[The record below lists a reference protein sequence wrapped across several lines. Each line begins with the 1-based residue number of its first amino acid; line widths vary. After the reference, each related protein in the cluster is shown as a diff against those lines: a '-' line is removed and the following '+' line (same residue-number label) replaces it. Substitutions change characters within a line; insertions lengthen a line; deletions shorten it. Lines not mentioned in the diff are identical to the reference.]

1 MSKFLRKEW
10 LFEVNGFCK
19 QANGFFLKKSN
30 GTFILAFIFS
40 GVIFIAF
47 SLDTISNLQKLY
59 SIMQKKKS
67 PLLKC
72 HIQYLIIF
80 SSLSFIILYKLKHTH
95 AQTQKCTHLSG
106 SVERHWNDPVSLVL
120 QSGLCFLYTMFIY
133 SHNTIVKIRKN
144 SYLNQKWN

>member
-19 QANGFFLKKSN
+19 QATGFFFFLKKSN

-40 GVIFIAF
+40 GLIFIAF
-47 SLDTISNLQKLY
+47 SLDTIAKCRNYTASC
-59 SIMQKKKS
+59 KKS

-144 SYLNQKWN
+144 YYLNQKWN